1 MSKRLRVLLVEDL
14 EDDAELILRDLRR
27 GGYEP
32 DYRRVETAEA
42 MAAALE
48 EGDWEIILSDFNLP
62 RFSAPAALE
71 LLKSKGV
78 DVPFII
84 ISGTVGEQTA
94 VECMRAGA
102 SDFLLKGNLT
112 RLVAAL
118 QRELRA
124 ARDRQ
129 TQRDE
134 EQRRRE
140 IEIAREQAE
149 RENQFKSL
157 FLASMS
163 HELRT
168 PLNAIIGFSELIE
181 DEKAG
186 PLAPTQRDYIH
197 SVLTSARHLLS
208 LINDILDLSK
218 IEAGRET
225 LSTEWVQINTLVE
238 AVLDV
243 LRSLAIKQEVKLE
256 TDVASDLPE
265 ILVDPVRI
273 KQVLYNLLSNG
284 LKFTP
289 SGGTVSLRARL
300 IGDRI
305 RVEVADTGPGIR
317 REDLPLLFREFQQLP
332 GTGRPKLEGTGL
344 GLVLTK
350 RFVELHGGE
359 ISVASEPGKGTT
371 FTVELPLQASA

>member
-1 MSKRLRVLLVEDL
+1 MSKELRVLLVEDL

-32 DYRRVETAEA
+32 DYRRVETAEE

-48 EGDWEIILSDFNLP
+48 EGGWEIILSDYNLP

-71 LLKSKGV
+71 LLKSKDV

-129 TQRDE
+129 AQRE
-134 EQRRRE
+134 EEERRRE

-186 PLAPTQRDYIH
+186 PLAPTQKDYIH

-208 LINDILDLSK
+208 LINDVLDLSK

-225 LSTEWVQINTLVE
+225 LSTEWVQPNTLVE
-238 AVLDV
+238 AVLEV
-243 LRSLAIKQEVKLE
+243 LRSLAIKQGGKLE
-256 TDVASDLPE
+256 TDVPADLPE

-289 SGGTVSLRARL
+289 PGGTVSLRVRL
-300 IGDRI
+300 AGDRI
-305 RVEVADTGPGIR
+305 RIEVADTGPGIR
-317 REDLPLLFREFQQLP
+317 REDLPLLFREFQQLRGP
-332 GTGRPKLEGTGL
+332 GRSKLEGTGL

-359 ISVASEPGKGTT
+359 IAVASEPGKGTT
-371 FTVELPLQASA
+371 FTVELPIQVPD